1 MTAEGILFWGL
12 AVATVAL
19 ALAVVLSRN
28 IFHSALALAATL
40 GSVAGLYLVLRA
52 EFVAVVQLL
61 IYVGA
66 VVTLVIFAVMLTGRV
81 QETLRQPQFNR
92 HVGAGGL
99 AALIFVALT
108 IQAIRATGP
117 AGVPGARLASVE
129 EIGRGFMTEWVL
141 PFEVVSVLL
150 LAALVGAVVI
160 ARKDG

>member
-1 MTAEGILFWGL
+1 MTAEALLFWGL
-12 AVATVAL
+12 AVATVTL

-28 IFHSALALAATL
+28 IFHSALDLAATL
-40 GSVAGLYLVLRA
+40 GAVAGLYLVLRA

-81 QETLRQPQFNR
+81 QETLRQPQYNR
-92 HVGAGGL
+92 HIGAGAL
-99 AALIFVALT
+99 AALIFAGLA
-108 IQAIRATGP
+108 IQAIRVTNP
-117 AGVPGARLASVE
+117 VGVPGARLGSVE
-129 EIGRGFMTEWVL
+129 EIGRGLMTDWVL

-160 ARKDG
+160 ARKD